1 MTNFKK
7 ILLNISILTAINIFS
22 INCFAMK
29 NNNHYKKS
37 FNMLNKKR
45 KEEENTQNSHNE
57 KISLK
62 FKKPYTF
69 DMKNLNNI
77 YPNYIN
83 PNNITFN
90 TLTNNSNNELK
101 PKDENNLEINPEK
114 LNSSFMQPNLN
125 SSYFNNII
133 NAKSSAFGMKNL
145 NNIYPNYINPNN
157 ITFNTLT
164 NNSNNE
170 LKPEDENN
178 LEINPEKL
186 NLNNNSNEI
195 INAKSSAFGIK
206 NLNNIY
212 PNYINPNNITFNTLT
227 NNSNSGLTLK
237 NLEKTIPGKLNLN
250 NNSNEIINT
259 TIKNLAENKEELN
272 LNYPLNANKFLV
284 EKCKKHIIYD
294 ILKSYLSAEITE
306 YIEQYNINYSKN
318 FALENKDDI
327 SNKINFTIS
336 IKHNQN
342 LLNLNNLKLNPIEL
356 SIKFF
361 PDMKKTPS
369 SEDKYFVDL
378 LTHITSNLKIF
389 LRNAIYKTKQ
399 KIHKL
404 TEYEINEIILKK
416 NHNNLNRPTSNISK
430 IYLEEIHNELKNFDE
445 KNPYYESLTNLNI
458 INYVKLL
465 MFLKD
470 ENNNFLKIFET
481 SLNGYE
487 LTNKQE
493 ITKAITT
500 KIILPN
506 KKRTIKL
513 NDYDFI
519 SNIEQKNIIKNSP
532 NIQNNLNPEEI
543 YENNIFF
550 NNNNNNNEM
559 EIDEND
565 KNLFFNKFLTPE
577 QFLKEEYKKRVV
589 FALLKLYIKEE
600 CDNFITDYV
609 NKSNLENKE
618 SILNDINCS
627 VVVNYNPTNLK
638 ADNYQIRPNKFSIKL
653 PPKIRMIFKDKKF
666 VDLLIDMISNYRV
679 FFSKATIK
687 TIKQL
692 TKLNRSTFEE
702 LFKER
707 GVLQCCNKLVSSISN
722 NQNFDNS
729 KILNELYYINKND
742 PFFKYLKNLSRL
754 FFEAEIMAPDKN
766 AKTQATSMYL
776 YVYKKIPETTIH
788 GLSLFSDDS
797 INVDTIDGI
806 EIPEEKRKIIFKNHN
821 FLEELNKIKFNSKH
835 KY

>member
-1 MTNFKK
+1 
-7 ILLNISILTAINIFS
+7 
-22 INCFAMK
+22 
-29 NNNHYKKS
+29 
-37 FNMLNKKR
+37 
-45 KEEENTQNSHNE
+45 
-57 KISLK
+57 
-62 FKKPYTF
+62 
-69 DMKNLNNI
+69 
-77 YPNYIN
+77 
-83 PNNITFN
+83 
-90 TLTNNSNNELK
+90 
-101 PKDENNLEINPEK
+101 
-114 LNSSFMQPNLN
+114 
-125 SSYFNNII
+125 
-133 NAKSSAFGMKNL
+133 
-145 NNIYPNYINPNN
+145 
-157 ITFNTLT
+157 
-164 NNSNNE
+164 
-170 LKPEDENN
+170 
-178 LEINPEKL
+178 
-186 NLNNNSNEI
+186 
-195 INAKSSAFGIK
+195 
-206 NLNNIY
+206 
-212 PNYINPNNITFNTLT
+212 
-227 NNSNSGLTLK
+227 
-237 NLEKTIPGKLNLN
+237 
-250 NNSNEIINT
+250 
-259 TIKNLAENKEELN
+259 
-272 LNYPLNANKFLV
+272 
-284 EKCKKHIIYD
+284 
-294 ILKSYLSAEITE
+294 
-306 YIEQYNINYSKN
+306 
-318 FALENKDDI
+318 
-327 SNKINFTIS
+327 
-336 IKHNQN
+336 
-342 LLNLNNLKLNPIEL
+342 
-356 SIKFF
+356 
-361 PDMKKTPS
+361 MKKTPS
-369 SEDKYFVDL
+369 SEDKYFVNL

>member
-62 FKKPYTF
+62 FKKPYSF
-69 DMKNLNNI
+69 GIKNLNNS
-77 YPNYIN
+77 YSNYIN
-83 PNNITFN
+83 PNNI
-90 TLTNNSNNELK
+90 
-101 PKDENNLEINPEK
+101 
-114 LNSSFMQPNLN
+114 SF
-125 SSYFNNII
+125 
-133 NAKSSAFGMKNL
+133 G
-145 NNIYPNYINPNN
+145 
-157 ITFNTLT
+157 
-164 NNSNNE
+164 E
-170 LKPEDENN
+170 
-178 LEINPEKL
+178 
-186 NLNNNSNEI
+186 
-195 INAKSSAFGIK
+195 
-206 NLNNIY
+206 
-212 PNYINPNNITFNTLT
+212 LT
-227 NNSNSGLTLK
+227 NNSNSGLTL

-259 TIKNLAENKEELN
+259 TIKNLDENKEELN

-369 SEDKYFVDL
+369 SEDKYFVNL

-404 TEYEINEIILKK
+404 TEDEINEIILK

-532 NIQNNLNPEEI
+532 SIQNNLNPEEI

-550 NNNNNNNEM
+550 NNNNDNNEI

-600 CDNFITDYV
+600 CDNFIMDYV
-609 NKSNLENKE
+609 NKSNLANKE

-692 TKLNRSTFEE
+692 TKLNKSTFEE

-806 EIPEEKRKIIFKNHN
+806 EIPEEKRKILFKNHN